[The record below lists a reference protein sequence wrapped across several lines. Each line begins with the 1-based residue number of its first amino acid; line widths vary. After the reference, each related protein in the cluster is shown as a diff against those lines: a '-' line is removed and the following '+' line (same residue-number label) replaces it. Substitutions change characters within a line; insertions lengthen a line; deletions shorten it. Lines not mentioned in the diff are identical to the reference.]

1 MDLLKITSL
10 KVYFD
15 SMDGLVKA
23 VDGVNL
29 TITEGETLALLGET
43 GSGKTV
49 LGLAVMRLL
58 PRTARWEGEILYRG
72 KNLLSLSKAVM
83 RSIRGREIAMI
94 MQNPLSSLNPSLTV
108 GEQIAETIREHRGV
122 GGKEAWLAA
131 ELALEKTGIPAAR
144 ARQYPH
150 QLSGGM
156 RQRAM
161 IALGLACKPSLLI
174 ADEPTKGL
182 DVTVQTQII
191 QLLKTLPGNQ
201 NAAGSIL
208 LITHDL
214 GVAAVLANRIAV
226 MYAGK
231 IVELGGVKD
240 IFNKPGHPYTRG
252 LIAAH
257 PGNGLQPI
265 GGHSPSLLNPPPG
278 CGFHPRC
285 PVAKPL
291 CRLETPP
298 LAAITETR
306 KVRCHYA

>member
-1 MDLLKITSL
+1 MDLLKITGL

-15 SMDGLVKA
+15 SVDGPVKA

-29 TITEGETLALLGET
+29 TIKEGETLALVGET

-49 LGLAVMRLL
+49 LGLAIERLL
-58 PRTARWEGEILYRG
+58 PRTARWAGEILYRD
-72 KNLLSLSKAVM
+72 KNLLSLSEAAM
-83 RSIRGREIAMI
+83 RSIRGREIAII
-94 MQNPLSSLNPSLTV
+94 MQNPLSSLNPSLTI
-108 GEQIAETIREHRGV
+108 GEQIAEAIREHRRV
-122 GGKEAWLAA
+122 GGKEAWAGA
-131 ELALEKTGIPAAR
+131 ELALQRTGLPAAL

-150 QLSGGM
+150 QFSGGM

-182 DVTVQTQII
+182 DVTVQTQIVR
-191 QLLKTLPGNQ
+191 LLKNLPGDQ
-201 NAAGSIL
+201 NAAGSML

-214 GVAAVLANRIAV
+214 GVAAELANRVAV

-231 IVELGGVKD
+231 IVETGGVKEV
-240 IFNKPGHPYTRG
+240 FNKPGHPYTRG

-257 PGNGLQPI
+257 PGNGLHPI
-265 GGHSPSLLNPPPG
+265 GGHSPSLIDPPRG
-278 CGFHPRC
+278 CSFHPRC
-285 PVAKPL
+285 PGVRPL
-291 CRLETPP
+291 CLQDTPP
-298 LAAITETR
+298 LAVITETR

>member
-1 MDLLKITSL
+1 MDLLKINGL

-15 SMDGLVKA
+15 SVDGMVKA

-29 TITEGETLALLGET
+29 TITEGETMALLGET

-49 LGLAVMRLL
+49 LGLAVVRLL
-58 PRTARWEGEILYRG
+58 PRTALWEGEILYRG
-72 KNLLSLSKAVM
+72 KNLLSLSKAAM
-83 RSIRGREIAMI
+83 RLIRGREIAMI
-94 MQNPLSSLNPSLTV
+94 MQNPLSSLNPSLTI
-108 GEQIAETIREHRGV
+108 GEQIAEAIREHRRV
-122 GGKEAWLAA
+122 SGKEAWSGA
-131 ELALEKTGIPAAR
+131 ELALERTGIPAAR
-144 ARQYPH
+144 VRQYPH
-150 QLSGGM
+150 QFSGGM

-161 IALGLACKPSLLI
+161 IALGLACEPSLLI

-182 DVTVQTQII
+182 DVTVQTQIVR
-191 QLLKTLPGNQ
+191 LLKNLPGDQ
-201 NAAGSIL
+201 NAAGAML

-214 GVAAVLANRIAV
+214 GVAAELANRVAV

-231 IVELGGVKD
+231 IVETGGVKD
-240 IFNKPGHPYTRG
+240 VFNKPGHPYTRG

-257 PGNGLQPI
+257 PGNGLHPI
-265 GGHSPSLLNPPPG
+265 GGHSPSLLDPPAG

-285 PVAKPL
+285 PGVRPL
-291 CRLETPP
+291 CRREAPP